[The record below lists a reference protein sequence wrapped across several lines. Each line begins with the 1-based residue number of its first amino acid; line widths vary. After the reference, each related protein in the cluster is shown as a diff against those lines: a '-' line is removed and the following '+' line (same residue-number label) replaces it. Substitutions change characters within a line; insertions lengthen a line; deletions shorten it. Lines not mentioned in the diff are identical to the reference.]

1 MAKIKVPARIKQN
14 QLEGLTQY
22 FSIFNA
28 DKAKAIFG
36 TNNTRIV
43 ETLDGTGY
51 WVKYVFKDFGN
62 SYLHF
67 SKAKKTIHGTYTF
80 L

>member
-14 QLEGLTQY
+14 QFEGLTQY
-22 FSIFNA
+22 FSIYDA
-28 DKAKAIFG
+28 EKAKAIFG

-43 ETLDGTGY
+43 ETWDGTGY
-51 WVKYVFKDFGN
+51 WVKSVFKDFGD

-67 SKAKKTIHGTYTF
+67 SKAKKREDGTYTF
-80 L
+80 